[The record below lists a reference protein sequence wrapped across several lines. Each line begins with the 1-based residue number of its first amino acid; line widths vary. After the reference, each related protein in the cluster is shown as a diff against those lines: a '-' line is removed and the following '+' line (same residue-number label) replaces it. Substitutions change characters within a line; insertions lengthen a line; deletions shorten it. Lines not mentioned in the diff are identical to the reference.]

1 MDWKGE
7 STLDAAAL
15 LSAPTDPEERSVF
28 QEAKDLLR
36 EVLSEGPVPAAEVKQ
51 EARSADISERT
62 LKSAKRELGILT
74 SREGESGKRG
84 GGKWIWALPA
94 GPTSIKGVKP
104 EGLHPKSDS
113 DNTDAENLAYLSEN
127 QGTGLRAQSAED
139 VKEADG
145 SCTLNRPLS
154 ELAARRAES
163 LSAGV
168 IGAETRRSKSGPA
181 LALKAYLEKPNNQ
194 RLEWLTKAVLT
205 AQGRDTAGWEA
216 HAAAVK
222 EAAEDPTNHPL
233 DCTCGDCP

>member
-1 MDWKGE
+1 M
-7 STLDAAAL
+7 
-15 LSAPTDPEERSVF
+15 
-28 QEAKDLLR
+28 
-36 EVLSEGPVPAAEVKQ
+36 
-51 EARSADISERT
+51 
-62 LKSAKRELGILT
+62 
-74 SREGESGKRG
+74 
-84 GGKWIWALPA
+84 
-94 GPTSIKGVKP
+94 
-104 EGLHPKSDS
+104 HPKSDS

-139 VKEADG
+139 AKEADG